1 MKLNHKLIANWGAKV
16 LSVVLALFVVLA
28 IEFSTITNRVVTI
41 PISVQLP
48 PKGDYTPSSLVPTKI
63 NIVISGD
70 EDVIYLVDPAEVHAH
85 ADFSNVSGGGIV
97 QVPVLLEYNQN
108 VYQRDSISLRADPS
122 SVRILF
128 SEVTK

>member
-28 IEFSTITNRVVTI
+28 IEFSTITNRIVTI

-48 PKGDYTPSSLVPTKI
+48 PKEDYTPSSLVPTKI

-70 EDVIYLVDPAEVHAH
+70 EDVIYLVDPAEVHAR
-85 ADFSNVSGGGIV
+85 ADFSNISGGGIV

-128 SEVTK
+128 TEVTK